1 MRSSATIQPM
11 RSPGA
16 SARRTAQRN
25 HHAGLI
31 ERFERVRRIPVEDD
45 GPWYAQSSMT
55 GNRFATHE
63 AMSARRR
70 GSLIVTPVGLWLVGI
85 VYSTGV
91 ILARGLARGGS
102 EVCGADG
109 TAAVIPSDCDP
120 PPISLPSASTSRPCS
135 SIGTPASFWCGNGK
149 AGRRN
154 RHRG

>member
-16 SARRTAQRN
+16 SAFDALPSVITM
-25 HHAGLI
+25 
-31 ERFERVRRIPVEDD
+31 PVSSNDLSVC
-45 GPWYAQSSMT
+45 GVSPSKMRSWYAQSSMI

-85 VYSTGV
+85 VYSTASFSRV
-91 ILARGLARGGS
+91 ALARGGS

-109 TAAVIPSDCDP
+109 TAAVIPSHCDP

-135 SIGTPASFWCGNGK
+135 SIGTPASFMPADWNTCSDLM
-149 AGRRN
+149 
-154 RHRG
+154 